1 LTRRLEAG
9 ELEIALLNAPM
20 GLDETFRAEAVYD
33 ERYVV
38 VFSPSHRLKEM
49 AAIKFKELSGEAY
62 VDRLACEMREMV
74 MAVCQENDVKLY
86 ATYRSERED
95 WIQGMVLAEMGFAF
109 MPEYSVT
116 LSGMLSRPL
125 VEPEVKRTVQLAWM
139 PGRPHSPAGQAFIR
153 AVHAYAWP
161 R

>member
-1 LTRRLEAG
+1 
-9 ELEIALLNAPM
+9 IK
-20 GLDETFRAEAVYD
+20 
-33 ERYVV
+33 
-38 VFSPSHRLKEM
+38 LKD
-49 AAIKFKELSGEAY
+49 LSGEAY

-74 MAVCQENDVKLY
+74 MAVCQENEVELY
-86 ATYRSERED
+86 AAYRSERED
-95 WIQGMVLAEMGFAF
+95 WIQGMVLADMGFAF